1 MKKAFAM
8 LLLVVMLLTACTA
21 TPLESEQVESAAVAD
36 PASPSSVATAVVE
49 SSQSAEDALAEN
61 GQPHGDETDYTYDP
75 ADMVTIT
82 LNGDSITTVGEGVI
96 VNDNTATIIAAG
108 AYSLSGSLTDGQII
122 VNTESEA
129 VVRLV
134 LNGVDLRS
142 TTSSPLYIEKAE
154 EVVIL
159 LADGMQNFIADG
171 ASYTFASTEV
181 DEPNAALF
189 STADLTVAGNGA
201 LTVTGN
207 YNDGIA
213 SKDGLLITGGAITVA
228 AVDDGIRGKDYLV
241 VEGGNLSVEAQGDG
255 LKADNAED
263 ATLGYIDISGGA
275 VTVNAG
281 GNALQ
286 AETDVIITDG
296 VLSLTAGGGS
306 VGYAS
311 ADTSMKG
318 ISAGANINID
328 GGAFTIN
335 AADDALNANGN
346 IVVNGGTFTLATGDD
361 GMHANT
367 SLEINGGS
375 IEISESYEGLE
386 SALITLNAGDIW
398 VNASDDGINVAGGV
412 DGSGMG
418 MRPGGGQPGQ
428 DMFGAASANGYYLY
442 IHGGTILVDAV
453 GDGLDVNGAIEMTGG
468 VVLVNGPTN
477 DGNGALDYDAGF
489 NLTGGFFAAAGS
501 AGMAQAP
508 GTNSSQYSVAIFFN
522 GAQPGGT
529 LVSIKNSAGED
540 LLTFVPTKQFQSLVF
555 SSPDLASGQA
565 YTILLDGSEYSSFTV
580 DSVVTTVGTGG
591 MGGGMRGGPG
601 GGSRRP

>member
-1 MKKAFAM
+1 M
-8 LLLVVMLLTACTA
+8 
-21 TPLESEQVESAAVAD
+21 
-36 PASPSSVATAVVE
+36 
-49 SSQSAEDALAEN
+49 
-61 GQPHGDETDYTYDP
+61 
-75 ADMVTIT
+75 
-82 LNGDSITTVGEGVI
+82 
-96 VNDNTATIIAAG
+96 
-108 AYSLSGSLTDGQII
+108 
-122 VNTESEA
+122 
-129 VVRLV
+129 
-134 LNGVDLRS
+134 
-142 TTSSPLYIEKAE
+142 
-154 EVVIL
+154 
-159 LADGMQNFIADG
+159 
-171 ASYTFASTEV
+171 

-189 STADLTVAGNGA
+189 STADLTIAGNGA

-213 SKDGLLITGGAITVA
+213 SKDGLLIAGGTITVTA
-228 AVDDGIRGKDYLV
+228 ADDGVRGKDYLV

-263 ATLGYIDISGGA
+263 ATQGYIDISGGA

-286 AETDVIITDG
+286 AETDVIVTDG

-306 VGYAS
+306 ASYAS

-346 IVVNGGTFTLATGDD
+346 IVINGGTFTLATGDD

-398 VNASDDGINVAGGV
+398 VNADDDGINVAGGV
-412 DGSGMG
+412 DGSGTG
-418 MRPGGGQPGQ
+418 ARPGGGQPGQ

-508 GTNSSQYSVAIFFN
+508 GTNSSQNSVAIFFN

-529 LVSIKNSAGED
+529 LVSIKDSAGED

-555 SSPDLASGQA
+555 SSPDLVSGQA